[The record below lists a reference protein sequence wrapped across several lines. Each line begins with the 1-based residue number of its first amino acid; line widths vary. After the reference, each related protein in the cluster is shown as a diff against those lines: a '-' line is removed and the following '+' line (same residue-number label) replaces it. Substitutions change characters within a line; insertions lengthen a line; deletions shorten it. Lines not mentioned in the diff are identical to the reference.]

1 MLFPSTSLHAQCPE
15 LRLADDRKSVN
26 KKNKLATISC
36 CLSKGVCKQWS
47 SASKNGNPLMNSCGL
62 LTSLPL
68 HWLPH
73 PTPVVLKL
81 QWVSESL
88 RNLVKIRRPELSPLG
103 DQLSRRADLELRGP
117 GSSAREAP
125 GPLFQGPD
133 RNPSLGSTVVHHPIS
148 QGPALQGL
156 RLPTG
161 LHRQPPGPCL
171 HLACPLREPEP
182 LSLKHSLHRMGSMA
196 EYTVCET

>member
-1 MLFPSTSLHAQCPE
+1 MWLLYFTVSEALALCLMWKKRSTNISYLTASIEKDGMLFPSTSLHAQCPE

-26 KKNKLATISC
+26 KKNKLAIISC

-88 RNLVKIRRPELSPLG
+88 RNLVKIRRPEVSLLG
-103 DQLSRRADLELRGP
+103 DR
-117 GSSAREAP
+117 SS
-125 GPLFQGPD
+125 Q
-133 RNPSLGSTVVHHPIS
+133 
-148 QGPALQGL
+148 
-156 RLPTG
+156 
-161 LHRQPPGPCL
+161 
-171 HLACPLREPEP
+171 
-182 LSLKHSLHRMGSMA
+182 
-196 EYTVCET
+196 